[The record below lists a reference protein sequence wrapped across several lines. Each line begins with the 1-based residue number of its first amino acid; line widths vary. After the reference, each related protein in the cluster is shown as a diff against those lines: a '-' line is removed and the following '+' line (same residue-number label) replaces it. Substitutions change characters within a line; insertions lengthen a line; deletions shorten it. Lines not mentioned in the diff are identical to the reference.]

1 MNLDLFFSA
10 TTPIPSHAIMALL
23 ALVVGI
29 AQLSL
34 PKGTVQHR
42 ATGYLWVVL
51 MAFVA
56 GTGFFVHELRM
67 IGPFSIVHAISIYV
81 LYGLYNGVM
90 AARRGEVERHQSAMK
105 QLYCWGLLLAGAFTL
120 FPGRH
125 MYKVLFQ

>member
-42 ATGYLWVVL
+42 ATGYFWVVL

-56 GTGFFVHELRM
+56 IHFLLHKILADIKFF
-67 IGPFSIVHAISIYV
+67 
-81 LYGLYNGVM
+81 
-90 AARRGEVERHQSAMK
+90 
-105 QLYCWGLLLAGAFTL
+105 
-120 FPGRH
+120 
-125 MYKVLFQ
+125 